1 MGLISAFRTLT
12 LAAAAAFVCVPVSA
26 VSSPAELAVSHIDGA
41 FDIALRFD
49 GRQLDLTL
57 ERSASVADVAA
68 SGTEHLVGSV
78 VDAPDSWARLSLDQT
93 GGWAFGLVRHGDTL
107 FAIDRRPSG
116 LLWVESLQTIPPD
129 LEAVT
134 RVLPLAVVVDTAYDE
149 AFDGFGRRRAVAL
162 VNQLDGLYREQLGL
176 GVELVAARVLAD
188 PERDPMRHTEGSLAE
203 LLLAFRRYRQSDK
216 TLPEGVGAVHL
227 FSGAQLSDRRMGLAY
242 TGGVCDPSGHD
253 VSVSRTRLELVTLAH
268 ELAHSLGA
276 SHDQQSAC
284 AAQGLLMDA
293 TVRRGAS
300 LQMSDCT
307 VRTIQ
312 AGFTRGCFKAA
323 PSGRQ
328 LAFSTAGLLPRD
340 GLRFPEVQGSVPPT
354 EPVSPFALL
363 VIAVAAVGLV
373 RRRN

>member
-1 MGLISAFRTLT
+1 
-12 LAAAAAFVCVPVSA
+12 
-26 VSSPAELAVSHIDGA
+26 
-41 FDIALRFD
+41 
-49 GRQLDLTL
+49 
-57 ERSASVADVAA
+57 
-68 SGTEHLVGSV
+68 
-78 VDAPDSWARLSLDQT
+78 
-93 GGWAFGLVRHGDTL
+93 
-107 FAIDRRPSG
+107 
-116 LLWVESLQTIPPD
+116 
-129 LEAVT
+129 VT